1 MDKHLFFM
9 LLIPVCYTGMK
20 VLMHLYSEIQ
30 HSCAYSL
37 PFIRIECY
45 SGSVSCIAA
54 IYRYSG
60 SVSCIAA
67 ELLVEQGI
75 LIDSC
80 ISTGFNPNELI
91 MVVPTKSNHSISPSS
106 CFMQSYAK
114 QASYSKVC

>member
-1 MDKHLFFM
+1 MNTL
-9 LLIPVCYTGMK
+9 
-20 VLMHLYSEIQ
+20 Q
-30 HSCAYSL
+30 
-37 PFIRIECY
+37 
-45 SGSVSCIAA
+45 AA
-54 IYRYSG
+54 IIP

-106 CFMQSYAK
+106 CYIRCKPCIGFLAAISLVLPCIGNEYA
-114 QASYSKVC
+114 ASLV